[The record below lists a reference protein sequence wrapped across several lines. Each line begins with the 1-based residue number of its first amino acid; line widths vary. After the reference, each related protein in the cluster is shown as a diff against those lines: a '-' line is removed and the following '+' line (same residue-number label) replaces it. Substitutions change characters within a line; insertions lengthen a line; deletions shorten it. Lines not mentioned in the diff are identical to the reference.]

1 MSLAK
6 SEMDIARQYT
16 TLAEDQGLANSIYTR
31 IREEHDRTLKMVT
44 TVANIACLL
53 AETPTLALSLMR
65 RDPYLDPLNHV
76 QVKLLTRTRNRS
88 VDGAE
93 RERWMEPLLR
103 SINAIA
109 SGMRNTG

>member
-1 MSLAK
+1 
-6 SEMDIARQYT
+6 MDIARQYAR
-16 TLAEDQGLANSIYTR
+16 LAEDQELAEGIYTR
-31 IREEHDRTLKMVT
+31 IREEYDRTLAMVLK
-44 TVANIACLL
+44 VADIRCLL
-53 AETPTLALSLMR
+53 ADTPTLALSLVR

-76 QVKLLTRTRNRS
+76 QVKLLAQTRR
-88 VDGAE
+88 DALDQGH